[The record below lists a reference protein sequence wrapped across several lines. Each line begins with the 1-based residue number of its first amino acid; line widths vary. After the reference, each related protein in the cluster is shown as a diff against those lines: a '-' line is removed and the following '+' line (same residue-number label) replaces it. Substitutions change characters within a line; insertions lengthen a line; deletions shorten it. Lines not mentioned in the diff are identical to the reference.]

1 MEFFT
6 KEELEML
13 KKWAKVDY
21 DKENDEHKRTFQEL
35 KFLYE
40 KVKHWAKEAKKMCFP
55 EGAEKTRRNPLNQS
69 QKFEAYQWAR
79 IYPTKTD
86 LGKKYLAFTLGI
98 NSAGWFDIK
107 IDTIGLSDNDEVRKK
122 YFDFRGD
129 YGDSQIV
136 IMFSFDEI
144 LNWGWEKLLN
154 ETRIALE
161 KIEPYYSDLK
171 MHLGEP
177 DHIEFLEHNS
187 TNLPISLNTILFGPP
202 GTGKT
207 YMTKSLAVE
216 IVDGHVSLS
225 REEVNDRYSKL
236 VDENLIKFV
245 TFHQSMTYE
254 DFVEGIKPSKPR
266 VGDEYLK
273 YEIEAGIFKRIC
285 EKAAS
290 NYENSKIDNKNKLP
304 FEEAFER
311 FKEEWE
317 ENPEMKFPLKTK
329 GYDFTVI
336 GFTSTSI
343 QFKKASGG
351 TSHTLSINTLKEQYY
366 GKEFNFNQGVGIYYP
381 AILNKINTYSPSNPQ
396 KIKITKFALII
407 DEINRGNIS
416 QIFGE
421 LITLIEEDKRL
432 GNKEHLEVTL
442 PYSKETFSV
451 PPNLYIIGTMNTAD
465 RSVEALDT
473 ALRRRFNF
481 EEVSPNPS
489 LLSSDKEESLGINLE
504 QLLIAINFRLRKL
517 LNKDYQIGHAFFIN
531 VFESENP
538 LLELRM
544 IFNNKI
550 LPLLQ
555 EYFYGNFGKMQLVL
569 GSSFVRAEEDN
580 GFKFAE
586 DGGEEYMEKTVYQ
599 IVDVSDQIS
608 ISNEEFKTALI
619 KIYNPDYGKETTS

>member
-69 QKFEAYQWAR
+69 QKFETYQWAR
-79 IYPTKTD
+79 IYPTKTA

-144 LNWGWEKLLN
+144 LNWDWEKLLN
-154 ETRIALE
+154 ETKIALE

-177 DHIEFLEHNS
+177 DYIEFLEHNS

-207 YMTKSLAVE
+207 YMTKSLAVK
-216 IVDGHVSLS
+216 IVDGHVPLS

-290 NYENSKIDNKNKLP
+290 NFENSKIDNKNKLP

-396 KIKITKFALII
+396 KIKITKYALII

-555 EYFYGNFGKMQLVL
+555 EYFYGNFGKIQLVL